1 MGEGELMSMFRR
13 QLGAPRPWT
22 REEDKVFERALVLY
36 PEGTPERWSVIAA
49 ELSGRSAVEAWE
61 RYQTLVEDCC
71 MIERGLVE
79 VPDCWDAEGFDDD
92 GGGGDGD
99 EASDGSSG
107 GERQRAV
114 QAGRARGEERKR
126 GIPWTEE
133 EHRLF
138 LEGLAKYGKGD
149 WRNISRW
156 AVKTRTPTQVASHA
170 QKFFIR
176 QSQNKSNNG
185 EKTREGSKRK
195 SIHDIAD
202 P

>member
-13 QLGAPRPWT
+13 QMGAPRPWT
-22 REEDKVFERALVLY
+22 REEDKVFERALVVY
-36 PEGTPERWSVIAA
+36 PDGTPERWSVIAA

-61 RYQTLVEDCC
+61 RYQALVEDCR

-79 VPDCWDAEGFDDD
+79 VPDCWDAVDGSDGD
-92 GGGGDGD
+92 GGSEGP
-99 EASDGSSG
+99 SDGSAWKQAPPPG
-107 GERQRAV
+107 GRSR
-114 QAGRARGEERKR
+114 GRGEERKR
-126 GIPWTEE
+126 GVPWTEE
-133 EHRLF
+133 EHRSF

-176 QSQNKSNNG
+176 QSQNNNG
-185 EKTREGSKRK
+185 RKNRESSKRK
-195 SIHDIAD
+195 SIHDITD

>member
-22 REEDKVFERALVLY
+22 RGEDKVFERALVLY

-61 RYQTLVEDCC
+61 RYQALVEDCR

-79 VPDCWDAEGFDDD
+79 VPDCWDAEGSDD
-92 GGGGDGD
+92 G
-99 EASDGSSG
+99 EESSDGSGSA
-107 GERQRAV
+107 RQRV
-114 QAGRARGEERKR
+114 LQAGRGRGEERKR

-149 WRNISRW
+149 WRNISRC

-176 QSQNKSNNG
+176 QSQNNNG
-185 EKTREGSKRK
+185 GKNREGSKRK
-195 SIHDIAD
+195 SIHDIAN

>member
-22 REEDKVFERALVLY
+22 REEDKVFERALVVY
-36 PEGTPERWSVIAA
+36 PEGTPERWSAIAA

-61 RYQTLVEDCC
+61 RYQALVEDCR

-79 VPDCWDAEGFDDD
+79 VPDYWDAYGSDD
-92 GGGGDGD
+92 GPSYGS
-99 EASDGSSG
+99 AWKQAQPPRGSS
-107 GERQRAV
+107 
-114 QAGRARGEERKR
+114 RGEERKR
-126 GIPWTEE
+126 GVPWTED

-176 QSQNKSNNG
+176 QSQNNNG
-185 EKTREGSKRK
+185 GKNRESSKRK
-195 SIHDIAD
+195 SIHDITN